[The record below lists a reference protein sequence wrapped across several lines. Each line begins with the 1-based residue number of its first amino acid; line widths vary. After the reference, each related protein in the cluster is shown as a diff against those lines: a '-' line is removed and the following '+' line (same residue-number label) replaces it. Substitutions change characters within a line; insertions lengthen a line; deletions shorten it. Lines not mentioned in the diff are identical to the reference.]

1 MIDPFVFFIVLA
13 VGWTLLRVALRR
25 WAMPRLATGEL
36 SMPNWFVLQAGSF
49 AVIPLLALP
58 FASFPNSTP
67 LLILLSAAMFLAY
80 LGMLWVAQR
89 FIERG

>member
-1 MIDPFVFFIVLA
+1 MTDPFVFFFVLA
-13 VGWTLLRVALRR
+13 VGWTLFRIALRR
-25 WAMPRLATGEL
+25 WALPRLATGEL
-36 SMPNWFVLQAGSF
+36 SMANWFVLQAGTF

-67 LLILLSAAMFLAY
+67 LLIVISAAMFMGY